1 MPILQLVE
9 PETGPPERALLA
21 RLSGGD
27 KRAFDEIVFAY
38 LETLLNYAFHL
49 IGTKEAAEDIAQ
61 EVFCWL
67 WDNRLS
73 LHVHS
78 SLRAYLLT
86 AVRHRALD
94 HLRRTKREARGQS
107 AYALEA
113 EIHRSER
120 RAFSADNEVTTN
132 DLSKLLSEAI
142 DKLPERRR
150 EILRLRW
157 QQLTYA
163 EIASTLGISVKT
175 VEAQVTRA
183 FETLR
188 ENLGPVVR

>member
-1 MPILQLVE
+1 MLQLVE
-9 PETGPPERALLA
+9 PTDGFPERGLLA
-21 RLSGGD
+21 RVSGGD
-27 KRAFDEIVFAY
+27 RRAFDELVFAY
-38 LETLLNYAFHL
+38 LETLLNYAYYL
-49 IGTKEAAEDIAQ
+49 VGTRESAEDIAQ

-73 LHVHS
+73 LHVQN

-94 HLRRTKREARGQS
+94 HLRRARRETRGQGT
-107 AYALEA
+107 YAREA
-113 EIHRSER
+113 EITGTGSRGFAADEEMMAGELSLILR
-120 RAFSADNEVTTN
+120 RA
-132 DLSKLLSEAI
+132 I
-142 DKLPERRR
+142 DRLPERRR

-157 QQLTYA
+157 QQLSYA

-188 ENLGPVVR
+188 ESLGPIVR

>member
-1 MPILQLVE
+1 VLQLVE
-9 PETGPPERALLA
+9 PTDGFPDRALLA
-21 RLSGGD
+21 RVSGGD
-27 KRAFDEIVFAY
+27 RVAFNELVLAY
-38 LETLLNYAFHL
+38 LETLLDYAYYL
-49 IGTKEAAEDIAQ
+49 VGTREAAEDIAQ

-73 LHVHS
+73 LHVQN

-86 AVRHRALD
+86 AARHRALD
-94 HLRRTKREARGQS
+94 HLRRVRREMRGQDT
-107 AYALEA
+107 YAREA
-113 EIHRSER
+113 EITGTGSLAFAADEPMMASE
-120 RAFSADNEVTTN
+120 
-132 DLSKLLSEAI
+132 LSLLLCRAI
-142 DKLPERRR
+142 DQLPERRR

-157 QQLTYA
+157 QQLSYA

-188 ENLGPVVR
+188 ESLGPIVR